1 MTNKLLT
8 LTTAFMIA
16 AGAAQLAPAASA
28 NAGGSLPADKIQR
41 LRERAAA
48 GDVHAVLEAA
58 REVAKAGSD
67 PNLSADVTEI
77 TGLYE
82 KSPGPAAYAAALE
95 RRALAGDPSAVLEVA
110 KQLVLAGKDPETS
123 EFLGKLTKLYET
135 GPGTAAWK
143 QAILKRAGEGD
154 VRAVIAVSR
163 TAALATGDAD
173 DSPFVKEVTH
183 AYQQSKHD
191 TSHETQSP
199 APGSSEPKEPGTD
212 PNDPDTGPSPEQKP
226 PAEQKEKTVV
236 KTSEEASQLDED
248 EHYTV
253 TKTTYY
259 DDGSTET
266 TVTEKDKDGNVIS
279 QETTTTPAT
288 DSLTTGDEGGSWA
301 PIGTLEWTWVDAPT
315 RIEMLGHPTNDPDAG
330 PFTGFDI
337 DYDGRA
343 DFVVGHLG
351 GVTDPSP
358 EGGVLGVTQSPEQYV
373 NNLAGP
379 ETGPPDTYDSL
390 GFGPI
395 SSDYGNGPIANPI
408 P

>member
-1 MTNKLLT
+1 MNNKLLT
-8 LTTAFMIA
+8 LTAALTIA
-16 AGAAQLAPAASA
+16 AGAAQFTPAASA
-28 NAGGSLPADKIQR
+28 NAGGNLPAEKLQQ
-41 LRERAAA
+41 LRERASA

-58 REVAKAGSD
+58 REVAKAGAD
-67 PNLSADVTEI
+67 PNLSPDVTEI

-82 KSPGPAAYAAALE
+82 KSPGPAHAKALE
-95 RRALAGDPSAVLEVA
+95 RRALAGDPSAVLEVT
-110 KQLVLAGKDPETS
+110 KQLVLAGEDPETS
-123 EFLGKLTKLYET
+123 EFLAKLTKIYET
-135 GPGTAAWK
+135 GPGKAAWE
-143 QAILKRAGEGD
+143 QAIVERAGKGD
-154 VRAVIAVSR
+154 VRAVIAASR
-163 TAALATGDAD
+163 PAALATGDPD
-173 DSPFVKEVTH
+173 DSPFVQKVTQ

-199 APGSSEPKEPGTD
+199 GPETSEPKEPGTD
-212 PNDPDTGPSPEQKP
+212 PNDPDTGPATEQKP
-226 PAEQKEKTVV
+226 PAEQNAKSVV
-236 KTSEEASQLDED
+236 RTSETASQLDED

-358 EGGVLGVTQSPEQYV
+358 EGGVLGIAQSPEEYL

-379 ETGPPDTYDSL
+379 ETGPPDAYDSL
-390 GFGPI
+390 GLGPV
-395 SSDYGNGPIANPI
+395 SSDHGSGPIASPV